1 MMTLS
6 CAESCNIYEI
16 NALYTYGKSSVYTP
30 RKTYTTFVVQY
41 SGKGDFLG
49 QHAGV
54 QDIFIFSPFG
64 NGKEVDAVEKEAT
77 YCAQVRTDSISSQVR
92 NKPTCHSVCVLV
104 FPLFSCNSPP
114 RAPVASSAQSNPQH
128 CSAHTHRARLLILQ
142 CASHSQTSIHTQT
155 TCYVTSP
162 PLTHSHT
169 LQTQPRE
176 DWKQSSP
183 TTHCKLKINQR

>member
-54 QDIFIFSPFG
+54 QDIFIFSPL
-64 NGKEVDAVEKEAT
+64 EMEKKWM
-77 YCAQVRTDSISSQVR
+77 QWKRRQRTVLKSELTV
-92 NKPTCHSVCVLV
+92 SVHRYETHQHVTV
-104 FPLFSCNSPP
+104 F
-114 RAPVASSAQSNPQH
+114 V
-128 CSAHTHRARLLILQ
+128 
-142 CASHSQTSIHTQT
+142 
-155 TCYVTSP
+155 Y
-162 PLTHSHT
+162 
-169 LQTQPRE
+169 
-176 DWKQSSP
+176 
-183 TTHCKLKINQR
+183 